1 MLRRIVQIVCFVAS
15 LATALGVQ
23 AKAPAMPEAV
33 LTFANREVVTL
44 RSSGTS
50 SSPEVRVERIS
61 ERLRQL
67 NQVDLAKP
75 VSKTFVTVDE
85 KKGYLFLIGDRQVF
99 IFYEA
104 DADRESRQTLEQQ
117 ADLVE
122 QRLQE
127 AIAIYLAS
135 TSSDTLLKG
144 LLRSAIAS
152 AVALGLLWIIRRA
165 SSLLI
170 ERLHKR
176 LDAARDDSRWRWAS
190 QLWLL
195 IFRLTQLVMGF
206 LWLTVAYLWG
216 MFVLGSFPLTQPFAE
231 KLSGFLL
238 ELLHELG
245 SGAISAIPG
254 LVTVAIVLFLTKA
267 VNDVVGNL
275 FNNIEQGSSHIPGVH
290 KDTAGA
296 TRRIVSVLIWG
307 FGVAVA
313 YPYLPLAESDAFKGL
328 SVMFGFMLTLGSA
341 GIVTQ
346 MMSGLVL
353 IYSRALKVGDFV
365 SIGEVTG
372 VVKETG
378 VLSTKIINMRNE
390 EVTIPNAVLV
400 GSAIK
405 NYTGATGERGALVS
419 TTVTIGYDTPW
430 RQVHAMLIN
439 AAERTSGLRNQPK
452 PFVMQKALQDYYVE
466 YELYAYVDR
475 PLERIQ
481 ILSELHSHIQD
492 EFNTYGVQIMSPHFV
507 LQPKNNVVVNK
518 ENWFSEP
525 AEPPPPGKS

>member
-1 MLRRIVQIVCFVAS
+1 MLRRIVQVLVLITS
-15 LATALGVQ
+15 LAAALGVH
-23 AKAPAMPEAV
+23 AKAPAVPEAV
-33 LTFANREVVTL
+33 LTFANREIVTL

-50 SSPEVRVERIS
+50 NSPEVRVARIS

-67 NQVDLAKP
+67 NQVDLDKP

-85 KKGYLFLIGDRQVF
+85 KKGYLFLIGDRQIFV
-99 IFYEA
+99 FYEG

-117 ADLVE
+117 ADLAE

-165 SSLLI
+165 SGLLI
-170 ERLHKR
+170 DRLHQR
-176 LDAARDDSRWRWAS
+176 IDAARDDLRWRWAS

-238 ELLHELG
+238 DLLHQLG
-245 SGAISAIPG
+245 SGAIAAIPG

-313 YPYLPLAESDAFKGL
+313 YPYLPLAESDSFKGL

-341 GIVTQ
+341 GVVTQ

-365 SIGEVTG
+365 SIGDVTG

-400 GSAIK
+400 GNSIK
-405 NYTGATGERGALVS
+405 NFTSGADEGAMVS

-430 RQVHAMLIN
+430 RQVEAMLVN
-439 AAERTSGLRNQPK
+439 AAERTSGLRKQPK
-452 PFVMQKALQDYYVE
+452 PFVAQKALQDFYVE
-466 YELYAYVDR
+466 YELFIQLDK
-475 PLERIQ
+475 PLGRVR
-481 ILSELHSHIQD
+481 ILSELHGHIQD
-492 EFNTYGVQIMSPHFV
+492 EFNIHGVQIMSPHFV
-507 LQPKNNVVVNK
+507 HQPKNNVVVDK
-518 ENWFSEP
+518 ENWFADP
-525 AEPPPPGKS
+525 ANKP

>member
-1 MLRRIVQIVCFVAS
+1 MLRRIVQVLMLLAS
-15 LATALGVQ
+15 LAAAFGVY
-23 AKAPAMPEAV
+23 ANAPVMPEVV
-33 LTFANREVVTL
+33 LKFANREVVTL
-44 RSSGTS
+44 RSAGTS
-50 SSPEVRVERIS
+50 ISPAERVERIS
-61 ERLRQL
+61 ERLRL
-67 NQVDLAKP
+67 LDDAALARP
-75 VSKTFVTVDE
+75 ISKTVVTVDGQ
-85 KKGYLFLIGDRQVF
+85 KGYLFLLGDRQVF
-99 IFYEA
+99 VFYEA
-104 DADRESRQTLEQQ
+104 DLDRESRQNLEQQ

-122 QRLQE
+122 QRLKE
-127 AIAIYLAS
+127 AIAVYLAS
-135 TSSDTLLKG
+135 TSTDTLLKG
-144 LLRSAIAS
+144 LLKAAIAS
-152 AVALGLLWIIRRA
+152 AIALGLLWIIRRA
-165 SSLLI
+165 SILLLN
-170 ERLHKR
+170 RLQQR
-176 LDAARDDSRWRWAS
+176 LGEARDDSRWRWAS

-195 IFRLTQLVMGF
+195 IFRLTQLVMAF

-216 MFVLGSFPLTQPFAE
+216 MTVLGSFPLTQPFAE
-231 KLSGFLL
+231 KLSGFLF

-254 LVTVAIVLFLTKA
+254 LVTVAIILFLTKA

-275 FNNIEQGSSHIPGVH
+275 FNNIEQGSSQIPGVH

-313 YPYLPLAESDAFKGL
+313 YPYLPLAESESFKGL

-400 GSAIK
+400 GNPIK
-405 NYTGATGERGALVS
+405 NFTSGADEGAMVS

-430 RQVHAMLIN
+430 RQVEAMLIN
-439 AAERTSGLRNQPK
+439 AASRTQGVRNTPT
-452 PFVMQKALQDYYVE
+452 PFVAQKALQDFYVE
-466 YELYAYVDR
+466 YELFIQLDR
-475 PLERIQ
+475 PLRRVF
-481 ILSELHSHIQD
+481 ILSELHGHIQD
-492 EFNTYGVQIMSPHFV
+492 EFNTHGVQIMSPHFAF
-507 LQPKNNVVVNK
+507 QPKSNVVIPK
-518 ENWFSEP
+518 ENWFAEP
-525 AEPPPPGKS
+525 AEKP